1 MKSYQIELQGKSYTI
16 KLKSFGRIDIN
27 GTVYTLRSL
36 PHRHIAFI
44 PMEYDLPV
52 PEGKVMRVSGMFTMQ
67 LVVDGI
73 NQSNGKP
80 HTPIS
85 KVPAWAYIFAI
96 LDFAMCLG
104 GGAIPV
110 LLAVVSFYLTL
121 RVSASELYP
130 LGVRL
135 LLSVVILAGGWL
147 LLFLLALAVSA
158 ICPRL
163 T

>member
-1 MKSYQIELQGKSYTI
+1 MKRYQIELQGKPYTI
-16 KLKSFGRIDIN
+16 QLKSFGRIDIN
-27 GTVYTLRSL
+27 GTVYNLRSL
-36 PHRHIAFI
+36 PHRNVAFI
-44 PMEYDLPV
+44 PMEYDLPI
-52 PEGKVMRVSGMFTMQ
+52 PEGKVMLVSGMVTMQ

-73 NQSNGKP
+73 NQSSGKP

-96 LDFAMCLG
+96 LDLTMCLG
-104 GGAIPV
+104 GGAIPAV
-110 LLAVVSFYLTL
+110 FAVVAFYLTL

-147 LLFLLALAVSA
+147 LLLLISFLAASALGT
-158 ICPRL
+158 I
-163 T
+163 